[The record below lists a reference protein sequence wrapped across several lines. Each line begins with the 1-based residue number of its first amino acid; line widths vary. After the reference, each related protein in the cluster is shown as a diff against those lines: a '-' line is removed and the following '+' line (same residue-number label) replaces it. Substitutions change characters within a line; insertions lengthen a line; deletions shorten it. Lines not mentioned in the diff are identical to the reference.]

1 MDHGS
6 FEFMSASQPA
16 EGRRRAPAAAVV
28 AFVLAAFQA
37 WFVGRLRRS
46 GDALVEAP
54 TGAGKTLLVRTLV
67 ALDLDQPGGFS
78 HAVIACP
85 QEQIERGFLR
95 DHDTTVAWPAGLA
108 AQPTI
113 VIPARLF
120 RAARRDGCGTAPSI
134 RRYLAAA
141 ARSYALVCTHAA
153 LARLDQNDLPQDLTN
168 RILVI
173 DEAHHCPAAGLAR
186 VARLWRSRGGR
197 LVFFSATPFRNDEKP
212 VLLPGMIHLRRSLV
226 EHMEEGWAPRTLASE
241 IIALGR
247 SSQRVR
253 SRQFTGDIPPPRSYT
268 KATARA
274 LIEKWIADGRPK
286 TIVRVPPGRGALVR
300 RVVAAFEAA
309 GARVLDATGVGPERK
324 HRFLE
329 ALDAER
335 QRGTSGSRIDVIVG
349 ILRVL
354 EGTDWPVC
362 STVYSVGIP
371 RSLQVVMQLV
381 GRALRKK
388 GDDYPAAYR
397 DLARLVFFV
406 PCAGGRAL
414 SELSTDHSRHVLLV
428 SAFMVDHSV
437 GQAWIATSAV
447 QRGVRQALGS
457 VDQDH
462 LDRALDATNVE
473 GDRTARA
480 EAQLAI
486 AMAHESLLEQGEP
499 VTPEAVLAEVRS
511 TRPDLPQETVE
522 LVTVEYLAS
531 LPDAVGDAVKKRIE
545 TEVAKRL
552 RIDPE
557 VQEAMRAAFATV
569 LEEFRA
575 ATLEGSPALVQL
587 RRQVHLLTGGRMR
600 EFAGKLAAA
609 APRPLTV
616 ETILAWADAERKES
630 GKWPHAVAGPVRGV
644 PGENWNSIDRALRL
658 GFRGLPGGTSIAQ
671 LLEQH
676 RGAANHLEPR
686 RMTLRQIAS
695 WARAHHQAHGRWPTR
710 DAGAIPGTPFTWCA
724 VSNALVKG
732 IHGLPGG
739 TTLPRFLEGLGARNI
754 GRLLPLTDARVG
766 RWARDFF
773 RKHGRWPNKTDG
785 QIDGAPEG
793 DTWRRITASIVQGRR
808 GMKRRTSLR
817 AYLYEVC
824 GAPHPRVR
832 RPLKLADIVEKAL
845 DFQRRNGHWPTAASS
860 DPELSKIGE
869 TWHRYDR
876 ALRTGNRGLPR
887 TTLLELFVKHGHKRA
902 RRRGRGS

>member
-1 MDHGS
+1 
-6 FEFMSASQPA
+6 
-16 EGRRRAPAAAVV
+16 
-28 AFVLAAFQA
+28 
-37 WFVGRLRRS
+37 
-46 GDALVEAP
+46 
-54 TGAGKTLLVRTLV
+54 
-67 ALDLDQPGGFS
+67 
-78 HAVIACP
+78 
-85 QEQIERGFLR
+85 
-95 DHDTTVAWPAGLA
+95 
-108 AQPTI
+108 
-113 VIPARLF
+113 
-120 RAARRDGCGTAPSI
+120 
-134 RRYLAAA
+134 
-141 ARSYALVCTHAA
+141 
-153 LARLDQNDLPQDLTN
+153 
-168 RILVI
+168 
-173 DEAHHCPAAGLAR
+173 
-186 VARLWRSRGGR
+186 
-197 LVFFSATPFRNDEKP
+197 
-212 VLLPGMIHLRRSLV
+212 
-226 EHMEEGWAPRTLASE
+226 
-241 IIALGR
+241 
-247 SSQRVR
+247 
-253 SRQFTGDIPPPRSYT
+253 
-268 KATARA
+268 
-274 LIEKWIADGRPK
+274 
-286 TIVRVPPGRGALVR
+286 
-300 RVVAAFEAA
+300 
-309 GARVLDATGVGPERK
+309 
-324 HRFLE
+324 
-329 ALDAER
+329 
-335 QRGTSGSRIDVIVG
+335 
-349 ILRVL
+349 
-354 EGTDWPVC
+354 
-362 STVYSVGIP
+362 
-371 RSLQVVMQLV
+371 
-381 GRALRKK
+381 
-388 GDDYPAAYR
+388 
-397 DLARLVFFV
+397 
-406 PCAGGRAL
+406 
-414 SELSTDHSRHVLLV
+414 
-428 SAFMVDHSV
+428 
-437 GQAWIATSAV
+437 
-447 QRGVRQALGS
+447 
-457 VDQDH
+457 
-462 LDRALDATNVE
+462 
-473 GDRTARA
+473 
-480 EAQLAI
+480 
-486 AMAHESLLEQGEP
+486 
-499 VTPEAVLAEVRS
+499 PEAVLAEVRS